1 MLLLLGAI
9 GGCRSSRPPP
19 APPVDA
25 GRAGTPPSG
34 PDAQLDQLAREH
46 IDATFAE
53 SPTTATWMGAHLYD
67 DRLDD
72 VSPEAIE
79 RRRVRLQSLSARLTA
94 LPDDRLD
101 PLHRLD
107 RALLGREVRRAL
119 FEMDVERPWE
129 RNPVRHVSLIA
140 SGIHELLTHD
150 HPSLA
155 DRMRLVT
162 QRLRQVRV
170 VLEGSR
176 RTLHNPPELLVRRAI
191 ELGQNTR
198 GFIAE
203 TLPQVTGVL
212 ADEALTNDFRAAQGE
227 ALHALDDW
235 LSWLQRDLLPH
246 ARGELAL
253 GRDQLAAL
261 LDAEEMLDVPPEQA
275 LAVAEREL
283 ANVKV
288 AFLEAA
294 RAVAPGKTPVEAL
307 HLLEEDHPKAE
318 DVLATAAA
326 TLEAASAFVRE
337 RALIPPPT
345 ARLKVME
352 MPPFLWGGATVV
364 LWGPFEAQTRDTW
377 LYAEPVER
385 QWDPKR
391 REEHLRALPRSQM
404 ALTTLHQALPGHFV
418 AQEAIRQAPSALER
432 LARSEAFFEGWAGYS
447 EQMMLAEGFGN
458 GDVRLRLALLR
469 EQLVQLCRLIAVL
482 RFHAH
487 VGEAKLDDLGDL
499 FADEAYLDDYAAR
512 REAERAAIDPMSLA
526 AALGRL
532 QILKLREDFRQ
543 ERGRAFTLREF
554 HARLL
559 AHGALP
565 LPLVR
570 RTLLIEDHGAS
581 LPAVL
586 NAAPTPPASPPPAP

>member
-1 MLLLLGAI
+1 
-9 GGCRSSRPPP
+9 
-19 APPVDA
+19 
-25 GRAGTPPSG
+25 
-34 PDAQLDQLAREH
+34 
-46 IDATFAE
+46 
-53 SPTTATWMGAHLYD
+53 MGVHLYD
-67 DRLDD
+67 NRLDD
-72 VSPEAIE
+72 VSPEAIS
-79 RRRVRLQSLSARLTA
+79 RRRARLQSLSARLAA
-94 LPDDRLD
+94 LPADRLD

-107 RALLGREVRRAL
+107 RALLEREVRRAL

-140 SGIHELLTHD
+140 SGIHELLAHD
-150 HPSLA
+150 HPSLGE
-155 DRMRLVT
+155 RMRLVT

-170 VLEGSR
+170 LLEGSR
-176 RTLHNPPELLVRRAI
+176 RTLHNPPELFVRRAV

-198 GFIAE
+198 GLIAE
-203 TLPQVTGVL
+203 TLPRVTGVL
-212 ADEALTNDFRAAQGE
+212 GDEGLTNDFRVAQGE

-235 LSWLQRDLLPH
+235 LGWLQHDLLPH

-253 GRDQLAAL
+253 GRDQLAAMLDADEL
-261 LDAEEMLDVPPEQA
+261 LDVMPEQV

-283 ANVKV
+283 TSVKG

-294 RAVAPGKTPVEAL
+294 RAVAPGKTPAEAL
-307 HLLEEDHPKAE
+307 RLLEEDHPKGE
-318 DVLATAAA
+318 DLLTTAAA
-326 TLEAASAFVRE
+326 TLEAASVFVRE
-337 RALIPPPT
+337 RSLAPPPT

-364 LWGPFEAQTRDTW
+364 LWGPYETQARDTW
-377 LYAEPVER
+377 LYVEPPER
-385 QWDPKR
+385 HWDPKR
-391 REEHLRALPRSQM
+391 REEHLRALPRSQL
-404 ALTTLHQALPGHFV
+404 ALTTLHQAMPGHFV

-432 LARSEAFFEGWAGYS
+432 FARSEAFVEGWAGYA

-458 GDVRLRLALLR
+458 GDVRLRLGLLR
-469 EQLVQLCRLIAVL
+469 EQLVQLCRLVAVL
-482 RFHAH
+482 RFHARA
-487 VGEAKLDDLGDL
+487 GEAKLDDLSHL
-499 FADEAYLDDYAAR
+499 FAEEAYLDDYAAR

-543 ERGRAFTLREF
+543 ERGRAFSLREF

-570 RTLLIEDHGAS
+570 RTLLIEEHGAS
-581 LPAVL
+581 LPPAVS
-586 NAAPTPPASPPPAP
+586 AGPAPPASPPTATP